1 MFGGPTSPVN
11 PASRFPKKASDEV
24 CSRASRSAD
33 CINLY
38 YGEVY
43 QGQWKGGN
51 IEGRGTYRYARGT
64 VKVGFYKAEADVG
77 EGVLWMPDG
86 QAAVR
91 LRDGAFVEEISLE
104 EARRVAAEHGLPL
117 PEGK

>member
-51 IEGRGTYRYARGT
+51 IEGRGTYRYANGR
-64 VKVGFYKAEADVG
+64 VEVGFYKAGKDVG
-77 EGVLWMPDG
+77 EGVKWSADS
-86 QAAVR
+86 QTAWR
-91 LRDGAFVEEISLE
+91 LRDGQPVFIVLVVG
-104 EARRVAAEHGLPL
+104 RRCRDGLS
-117 PEGK
+117 K